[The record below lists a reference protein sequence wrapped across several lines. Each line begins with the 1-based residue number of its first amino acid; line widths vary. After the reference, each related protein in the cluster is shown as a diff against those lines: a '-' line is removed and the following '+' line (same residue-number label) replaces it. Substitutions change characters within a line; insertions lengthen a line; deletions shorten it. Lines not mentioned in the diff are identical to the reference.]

1 MPPNKRNAGSADDAV
16 KRASEQIAARL
27 RALGISLTG
36 TERPEDLVGIEEAV
50 ERFEEA
56 VEARGGDLMVDEGP
70 HGTASEPDDR
80 HFTLPVRPAHEPVAK
95 YLERIA
101 RATDLVRHHRKID

>member
-1 MPPNKRNAGSADDAV
+1 MASNKRTAGSSDDAL
-16 KRASEQIAARL
+16 KRASELIAARL

-36 TERPEDLVGIEEAV
+36 IERPDDLVGIEEAV

-56 VEARGGDLMVDEGP
+56 VEAHGGDLMVDEGP
-70 HGTASEPDDR
+70 HGAASEPDDR
-80 HFTLPVRPAHEPVAK
+80 HFVLPLRSEHEPVKK

-101 RATDLVRHHRKID
+101 DATDLVRRHRKID

>member
-1 MPPNKRNAGSADDAV
+1 MTPTKHPDSSGDEI
-16 KRASEQIAARL
+16 KRAGEQIATRL
-27 RALGISLTG
+27 RVLGISLTG
-36 TERPEDLVGIEEAV
+36 PELPDDLVRIEEAI
-50 ERFEEA
+50 ERFEEV

-70 HGTASEPDDR
+70 HGAASEPDDL
-80 HFTLPVRPAHEPVAK
+80 HFALPLREGHEPIAT